1 MYKQANEKFD
11 FSTAELACIYIKKHK
26 IWHDSCVS
34 LHPNVECCYLSSEDS
49 IPIVEIKI
57 NEEYDLLQEKRL
69 NVKVLVGENGCGKSS
84 LLNILSNGHFGG
96 IAILK
101 DSDGNFA
108 SNRKIKIKRNDSEV
122 ITLDENNP
130 LAFNS
135 INDGFLSNV
144 VAENDSRHRV
154 KEDSL
159 AFEYRFLPIYQKNP
173 KLYDFRKDE
182 PIFTHFSIKPLPSF
196 GENFQDF
203 FDTYILPSAD
213 IEDDFE
219 ECFRE
224 SPIETIILCQM
235 TSDKYWQD
243 FNKEWYDGENRP
255 EVYFGNL
262 IDYQE
267 DHFFKDEKITEIID
281 KYASQIKSF
290 IYDGEKYKEYE
301 LKEKFSQVDKEWNE
315 TRNSLFN
322 DLKKIFAKPH
332 LDLFYY
338 YGFKY
343 EGDDKYGYDSFS
355 SGEKQSLKWK
365 YDIYPG
371 LIQDLDKGRFWY
383 VIDEPETSLH
393 PEWSRCFWKDFIDT
407 FNFMREHA
415 ISLNEKYVKYLENIK
430 DKNPE
435 ESPVF
440 DDEEEGEY
448 ELRPINEY
456 KDNVEILKKRKFS
469 IVVATHSPFIL
480 SDLFPHNIVCLERE
494 KRDGIYYSV
503 VKKNHWSTFAANIG
517 EMFYEY
523 FLDNTIGALAEEE
536 IIKAVKYRQ
545 MKNPDEEK
553 DLTEQNKSSEQK
565 EYEAVVKN
573 IGDPVIR
580 SLIEE
585 VEVDD
590 IEESSEGK
598 FEEDV

>member
-1 MYKQANEKFD
+1 MFIQESKSFD

-26 IWHDSCVS
+26 IWRDSCIS

-49 IPIVEIKI
+49 IPVVEIKI
-57 NEEYDLLQEKRL
+57 NEEYDLLHEKGL

-84 LLNILSNGHFGG
+84 LLDVLSDGSLGG

-101 DSDGNFA
+101 DSDDNFA
-108 SNRKIKIKRNDSEV
+108 SNREIKIKKNDSD
-122 ITLDENNP
+122 IIALDKYTP
-130 LAFNS
+130 FGFDS
-135 INDGFLSNV
+135 INDGFLPNV
-144 VAENDSRHRV
+144 IAENDSRHRI
-154 KEDSL
+154 KEL
-159 AFEYRFLPIYQKNP
+159 PFAFEYCFLPIYQKNP
-173 KLYDFRKDE
+173 KLYDFIKDE
-182 PIFTHFSIKPLPSF
+182 PIFTHFSITPLPSF
-196 GENFQDF
+196 KENFSNYF
-203 FDTYILPSAD
+203 NTYILPSSD

-219 ECFRE
+219 ECFRI
-224 SPIETIILCQM
+224 SPLEMIMLCQM

-255 EVYFGNL
+255 EVYFGDL

-267 DHFFKDEKITEIID
+267 NHFFKDEEITEIID

-343 EGDDKYGYDSFS
+343 EDGDKYGFESFS
-355 SGEKQSLKWK
+355 SGERQSLKWK

-371 LIQDLDKGRFWY
+371 LTQNLDKGRFWY

-393 PEWSRCFWKDFIDT
+393 PEWSRRFWRNFVDT
-407 FNFMREHA
+407 FNFMKEYA
-415 ISLNEKYVKYLENIK
+415 ILQNEELC
-430 DKNPE
+430 KNNSNEVLSE
-435 ESPVF
+435 EAPVF
-440 DDEEEGEY
+440 DDEKEGDFEI
-448 ELRPINEY
+448 RVVNVY

-494 KRDGIYYSV
+494 KKDGIYRSV

-553 DLTEQNKSSEQK
+553 DLIEQNKSSEQK

-590 IEESSEGK
+590 IEESSEGN

>member
-1 MYKQANEKFD
+1 MYIQANERFD
-11 FSTAELACIYIKKHK
+11 FSTAELACVYIKKHK
-26 IWHDSCVS
+26 IWHDSCIS
-34 LHPNVECCYLSSEDS
+34 LHPNVECCYLLSEDS
-49 IPIVEIKI
+49 VPVVEIKI
-57 NEEYDLLQEKRL
+57 DEEYDLLREKGL
-69 NVKVLVGENGCGKSS
+69 NVKVLVGENGCGKSALLDVLSDGS
-84 LLNILSNGHFGG
+84 LGG

-101 DSDGNFA
+101 DSDDNFA
-108 SNRKIKIKRNDSEV
+108 SNKKIKIKKNDSDI
-122 ITLDENNP
+122 ITLDEYNP
-130 LAFNS
+130 FGFDS
-135 INDGFLSNV
+135 INDGFLPNV
-144 VAENDSRHRV
+144 IAENDSRHRI
-154 KEDSL
+154 KELPL

-196 GENFQDF
+196 KENLSNYFN
-203 FDTYILPSAD
+203 TYILPSSD

-219 ECFRE
+219 ECFRI
-224 SPIETIILCQM
+224 SPLEMIILCQM

-243 FNKEWYDGENRP
+243 FNKEWYDDENRP
-255 EVYFGNL
+255 EVYFADL
-262 IDYQE
+262 IDYQGS
-267 DHFFKDEKITEIID
+267 HFFKDEKISEIIN

-290 IYDGEKYKEYE
+290 IFDGENYKEYN
-301 LKEKFSQVDKEWNE
+301 LKEQFSQVDNEWNE
-315 TRNSLFN
+315 ARLSLFK
-322 DLKKIFAKPH
+322 DLKEIFAKSH

-338 YGFKY
+338 YGFKNEGGEKYDY
-343 EGDDKYGYDSFS
+343 ESFS

-393 PEWSRCFWKDFIDT
+393 PEWSRLFWKNFVDT
-407 FNFMREHA
+407 FNFMREYA
-415 ISLNEKYVKYLENIK
+415 ISQNEKYAEYLENTR

-440 DDEEEGEY
+440 DDEEEGDY
-448 ELRPINEY
+448 ELRPVNEY
-456 KDNVEILKKRKFS
+456 KDNVEILKKRKFG

-480 SDLFPHNIVCLERE
+480 SDLFPHNIVCLERK
-494 KRDGIYYSV
+494 KRNGIYHSV

-545 MKNPDEEK
+545 MKNPDE
-553 DLTEQNKSSEQK
+553 DTSSEK
-565 EYEAVVKN
+565 EEYEAIINN

-590 IEESSEGK
+590 GSEDNGGEEIVEH
-598 FEEDV
+598 V